1 MNYFYLPV
9 QTSSKFESEELVYRG
24 ERVTWYRPTTLNSLL
39 DLKAKYCDA
48 KLVIGNTEIGE
59 LFVYL

>member
-1 MNYFYLPV
+1 M